1 MFSRRLTVALLV
13 LGAAGMT
20 NRVAAQSCTGNPCSV
35 GNTVSAT
42 VGTLLRLTLSTT
54 TTALPAPSE
63 AEFDAGFQDAAG
75 PSATVKANRSWT
87 LKVSAAAANWTT
99 DNLVV
104 KPAGDLQW
112 ATVAGGPY
120 AGLAVAA
127 ADVASSGATASFAQA
142 MFYRVLWSYANDAPG
157 NYSLVVTYTVTAP

>member
-1 MFSRRLTVALLV
+1 MSLRRLILGLALLV
-13 LGAAGMT
+13 AAAGT
-20 NRVAAQSCTGNPCSV
+20 TQAAAQSCTGNPCSV

-54 TTALPAPSE
+54 TTALAGPSE

-104 KPAGDLQW
+104 KPASDLQW
-112 ATVAGGPY
+112 ATASGGPY
-120 AGLAVAA
+120 AGLTIAA
-127 ADVASSGATASFAQA
+127 ADVATSGATASFAQPV
-142 MFYRVLWSYANDAPG
+142 FYRVLWSYANDAPG
-157 NYSLVVTYTVTAP
+157 SYSLVVTYTVTAP